1 MAATVGWQTLR
12 DLARF
17 RAEKGLALSF
27 YLGLD
32 PSDTPTAA
40 DADTRVNSLLHEAE
54 RLAQAGRADLTHD
67 QRQALKGDIE
77 RIRRYFDED
86 FERDGTRGVA
96 VFSAP
101 LDNFWAALPLEGDAG
116 NDVKVGREF
125 YVAPLVPL
133 VATGDGAI
141 VAFVSRERG
150 DLYRLRGGRLHEV
163 ADLSDEV
170 PGRHDQ
176 GGWSQARFQRHID
189 GQAAEHWRRVADEL
203 NRRWRRLN
211 GPPVVVA
218 ASEELRA
225 EFEELLAHETRASLA
240 GWVSAEAHATPAE
253 LLEQALPVLREWQS
267 RREGELLERWQ
278 EEAGRNGRAA
288 SGWNETLEAASDGR
302 VECLLFTE
310 GVDREVWQ
318 CPSCGRA
325 AAVSGSCPLDGT
337 RMERRAEGIDL
348 AVHQALAHGGTVW
361 AVRFH
366 RELDPVEGIGAV
378 LRY

>member
-1 MAATVGWQTLR
+1 MAASVGWQTLR
-12 DLARF
+12 DLAGF
-17 RAEKGLALSF
+17 RAEKGLAVSL
-27 YLGLD
+27 YLALD
-32 PSDTPTAA
+32 PRDTPTAA
-40 DADTRVNSLLHEAE
+40 DADTRINSLLNEAE
-54 RLAQAGRADLTHD
+54 RLAEAGRRDLTHE
-67 QRQALKGDIE
+67 QRQALKEDFG

-86 FERDGTRGVA
+86 FDRDGTRGLA

-101 LDNFWAALPLEGDAG
+101 LDNFWSTLPLEDAAG
-116 NDVKVGREF
+116 TDIKIGREF

-133 VATGDGAI
+133 LAKGGGAI

-150 DLYRLRGGRLHEV
+150 DLYRLRAGRLHEV

-189 GQAAEHWRRVADEL
+189 EQAAEHWRRVADEL

-218 ASEELRA
+218 ASEELRS
-225 EFEELLAHETRASLA
+225 EFEELLAHETRAALA

-253 LLEQALPVLREWQS
+253 LLEQALPVLEEWRA
-267 RREGELLERWQ
+267 RRERELLERWQ

-288 SGWNETLEAASDGR
+288 SGWSDTLEAASDGR
-302 VECLLFTE
+302 VECLLFAE
-310 GVDREVWQ
+310 GVDREAWQ

-325 AAVSGSCPLDGT
+325 AAASGNCPLDGT

-366 RELDPVEGIGAV
+366 AELDSADGIGAI